1 MLTYKGATILDIF
14 SGTGTTGVAAV
25 SNGRNYIGIEKEI
38 KYQQIALQRIK
49 GTKSKEIR

>member
-1 MLTYKGATILDIF
+1 MFPVELPNRLIKMLTYKGATILDIF

-38 KYQQIALQRIK
+38 KYQQIAL
-49 GTKSKEIR
+49 